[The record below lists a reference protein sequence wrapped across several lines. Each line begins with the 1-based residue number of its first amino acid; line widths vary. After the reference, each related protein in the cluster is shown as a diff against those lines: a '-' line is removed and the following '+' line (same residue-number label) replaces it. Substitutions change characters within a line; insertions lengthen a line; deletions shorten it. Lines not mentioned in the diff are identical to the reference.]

1 MSDDPSDAEINFLH
15 FWPLL
20 VMLLAIV
27 FNAIEQPLVLATI
40 VSAVLLHF
48 GSWEVWN
55 NNRLIYA
62 KWNEGAM
69 HTSSLAPLRG
79 MHVRGEWLPEFEE
92 LIRFTNAHIPPNDA
106 ILSLPG
112 EDLFYFTTGRRPRV
126 PVLMF
131 DHTVNPYSP
140 EEIAA
145 FGVQWVIVKRRLQ
158 VNGDP
163 FPELGRTLQLLRP
176 HLALVARLT
185 NYDIYRR
192 VSASASS
199 SSATCCGA
207 ARGPVIVSNRARTGS
222 KRPR

>member
-1 MSDDPSDAEINFLH
+1 M
-15 FWPLL
+15 
-20 VMLLAIV
+20 
-27 FNAIEQPLVLATI
+27 VLATI
-40 VSAVLLHF
+40 ASAVLLHF
-48 GSWEVWN
+48 GCWYVWN

-62 KWNEGAM
+62 KWNEGLM
-69 HTSSLAPLRG
+69 HTSSLPPLRG
-79 MHVRGEWLPEFEE
+79 LHVRGEWLPEFEE
-92 LIRFTNAHIPPNDA
+92 LIQFANAHIPPSDA
-106 ILSLPG
+106 ILSFPG

-145 FGVQWVIVKRRLQ
+145 FDVRWVVVKRRLQ

-163 FPELGRTLQLLRP
+163 FPELGRTLPLLQP
-176 HLALVARLT
+176 HFALVARLK

-199 SSATCCGA
+199 SSAICCVE
-207 ARGPVIVSNRARTGS
+207 ARDTVIVSNRARTGS
-222 KRPR
+222 KTPR